1 MTNLTD
7 LLPAGAG
14 GKQVS
19 FTASGAISSG
29 QTVALNSDGTVSVIS
44 GNGSVVEYED
54 GSVRGQTASGIFD
67 SANNKVIVSYSDS
80 GDTNKGKAVVG
91 TVSGLSI
98 SFGTPVQF
106 HAGATYYGGISFD
119 TNAGK
124 CLIVYLDGDTN
135 QTEAIVGTVS
145 GTSISFGTAATVT
158 TNYGAFPAVAYDSTA
173 QKHLVTYRDDND
185 SSIGKAKV
193 ATISGTSVSFGS
205 EATFEPGRAD
215 AGKIAYDANAQKLVV
230 SYYDADN
237 SSYGT
242 SAVGTISGTSVSFGT
257 PVVFRSATT
266 SYLSTSYDAN
276 AQKVVIAYND
286 GASTYL
292 PKAIVGTVSG
302 TSITFGAAA
311 SLGTVPVNGAPSVAY
326 NPDTQKHTIVWGNQ
340 NSPYQVYQV
349 TATVSGTSISATS
362 AIVIYDATNG
372 GAPEPQSLVYDTNS
386 DKMVLQ
392 MRKGSTDEGIA
403 FVLNS
408 SFVPA
413 SSFLGIADAAISDTA
428 SGNITI
434 KGGVAGTVAYDSG
447 IGAETSF
454 DNTAISSA
462 ITYDANAQKVVVFYD
477 SSDNSSYGYG
487 VVGTISGTSSS
498 WGSSGSA
505 NTSGF
510 VQWVDIVYDSNA
522 QKVVAVYNNG
532 TLSDHGYAVVGTVS
546 GTSISWGTP
555 VKYESAGVYY
565 NAIVYDSNSQ
575 KVVISYYDA
584 GNSNYGTSIVGT
596 VSGTSISFG
605 TAVVF
610 NSASTFGISSAFD
623 SVNNKVVNA
632 YRDVGS
638 SNEGRA
644 VVGTVSGTSISFGS
658 DVAFN
663 TTSNTPITA
672 TTFDANAGKIVIA
685 YRSDPS
691 NEGKAIVGTVSGTSI
706 SFGTEATFSTSTMG
720 SGERYIAAEYDPST
734 QTVLIGFRDEGD
746 SNYGKTIVGTVSGTS
761 ISFASEETFSSAATL
776 AIDFAYD
783 SNAQKMIV
791 IYRNASGVG
800 QSRVYTPDTTLTPNT
815 TYYVQSD
822 GSLSTTSSS
831 VTAGKALSATS
842 INLDYSS

>member
-29 QTVALNSDGTVSVIS
+29 QTVGLNSDGTVSVIS

-80 GDTNKGKAVVG
+80 GDSNKGKAVVG

-145 GTSISFGTAATVT
+145 GTSISFGTTATVT

-286 GASTYL
+286 GATTYL

-428 SGNITI
+428 SGKITI
-434 KGGVAGTVAYDSG
+434 KGGIASKGL
-447 IGAETSF
+447 
-454 DNTAISSA
+454 SS
-462 ITYDANAQKVVVFYD
+462 
-477 SSDNSSYGYG
+477 
-487 VVGTISGTSSS
+487 
-498 WGSSGSA
+498 
-505 NTSGF
+505 
-510 VQWVDIVYDSNA
+510 
-522 QKVVAVYNNG
+522 
-532 TLSDHGYAVVGTVS
+532 
-546 GTSISWGTP
+546 
-555 VKYESAGVYY
+555 
-565 NAIVYDSNSQ
+565 
-575 KVVISYYDA
+575 
-584 GNSNYGTSIVGT
+584 
-596 VSGTSISFG
+596 
-605 TAVVF
+605 
-610 NSASTFGISSAFD
+610 
-623 SVNNKVVNA
+623 
-632 YRDVGS
+632 
-638 SNEGRA
+638 
-644 VVGTVSGTSISFGS
+644 
-658 DVAFN
+658 
-663 TTSNTPITA
+663 
-672 TTFDANAGKIVIA
+672 
-685 YRSDPS
+685 
-691 NEGKAIVGTVSGTSI
+691 
-706 SFGTEATFSTSTMG
+706 
-720 SGERYIAAEYDPST
+720 
-734 QTVLIGFRDEGD
+734 
-746 SNYGKTIVGTVSGTS
+746 
-761 ISFASEETFSSAATL
+761 
-776 AIDFAYD
+776 
-783 SNAQKMIV
+783 
-791 IYRNASGVG
+791 
-800 QSRVYTPDTTLTPNT
+800 LTPGS

>member
-340 NSPYQVYQV
+340 QSPYQVYQV

-362 AIVIYDATNG
+362 AIVIYDAANG
-372 GAPEPQSLVYDTNS
+372 AGPEPQSLVYDTNS

-434 KGGVAGTVAYDSG
+434 KGGIAGTVAYDSG

>member
-29 QTVALNSDGTVSVIS
+29 QTVGLKSDGTVGAIT
-44 GNGSVVEYED
+44 GKTGSSFVFESAGTNYPAAV
-54 GSVRGQTASGIFD
+54 FD
-67 SANNKVIVSYSDS
+67 SNSNKVVIAYQDEGNSNYGTAVVATVSGSTISYGTPVVFESASISSTSIAFDSSNNKVVITYQDAGNNFYGTS
-80 GDTNKGKAVVG
+80 AVG
-91 TVSGLSI
+91 TVSGTSI
-98 SFGTPVQF
+98 SFGTPVVF
-106 HAGATYYGGISFD
+106 ASVFISTPASTFDSNANKVVITYGDQLGSYSACVVGTVSGTSISFGTKVNLANYGLFQNIVFD
-119 TNAGK
+119 STNNKVIVLQRKQSGFLGEAYVGTVSGTSISYGTPSVYGTTTVVYVAAAFDSNSGK
-124 CLIVYLDGDTN
+124 VVIAYDQGNTG
-135 QTEAIVGTVS
+135 TAIVGTVS
-145 GTSISFGTAATVT
+145 GTSISFGSERVFTNVSVTINRNNGTFDSTNNVCLVIYKNDSTGYQEVVELSVSGTTTTQSGPFVVLTDTVRDQ
-158 TNYGAFPAVAYDSTA
+158 GKALAYDSNANKT
-173 QKHLVTYRDDND
+173 V
-185 SSIGKAKV
+185 
-193 ATISGTSVSFGS
+193 
-205 EATFEPGRAD
+205 
-215 AGKIAYDANAQKLVV
+215 IAYDDG
-230 SYYDADN
+230 SN
-237 SSYGT
+237 SNYGT
-242 SAVGTISGTSVSFGT
+242 AV
-257 PVVFRSATT
+257 
-266 SYLSTSYDAN
+266 
-276 AQKVVIAYND
+276 
-286 GASTYL
+286 
-292 PKAIVGTVSG
+292 
-302 TSITFGAAA
+302 
-311 SLGTVPVNGAPSVAY
+311 
-326 NPDTQKHTIVWGNQ
+326 
-340 NSPYQVYQV
+340 
-349 TATVSGTSISATS
+349 
-362 AIVIYDATNG
+362 
-372 GAPEPQSLVYDTNS
+372 VYDTDGVSNA
-386 DKMVLQ
+386 DF
-392 MRKGSTDEGIA
+392 I
-403 FVLNS
+403 
-408 SFVPA
+408 
-413 SSFLGIADAAISDTA
+413 GIADAAISDTA

-434 KGGVAGTVAYDSG
+434 KGGIAGTVAYDSG

-815 TYYVQSD
+815 TYYVQDD
-822 GSLSTTSSS
+822 GTLSTTSSS

>member
-340 NSPYQVYQV
+340 QSPYQVYQV

-362 AIVIYDATNG
+362 AIVIYDAANG
-372 GAPEPQSLVYDTNS
+372 AGPEPQSLVYDTNS

>member
-340 NSPYQVYQV
+340 QSPYQVYQV

-362 AIVIYDATNG
+362 AIVIYDAANG
-372 GAPEPQSLVYDTNS
+372 AGPEPQSLVYDTNS

-434 KGGVAGTVAYDSG
+434 KGGIAGTVAYDSG

-505 NTSGF
+505 NTSGY